1 MRERDKKQG
10 ELSLVL
16 KIPSFLVVVR
26 CPSRNNVAMS
36 RFFRREKNSEL
47 KKKVSTSLQAFCSC
61 CKNVA
66 FKLLWICIT
75 FFCCRGPSLHF
86 TYFKI

>member
-36 RFFRREKNSEL
+36 RFFRRENSEL
-47 KKKVSTSLQAFCSC
+47 KKK
-61 CKNVA
+61 
-66 FKLLWICIT
+66 
-75 FFCCRGPSLHF
+75 
-86 TYFKI
+86 